1 MGKAARRSAAEH
13 QPDGRPA
20 ALDVEVSGVNGFDFD
35 ITHSILKADPHSA
48 AARPATTRKP
58 RYGESGGESARAGF
72 SAQFRSTGRIADGL
86 KLPRLRSRKIV
97 MWGWSLN
104 ISRRGA
110 AAIVLAA
117 GTAILLAPAHVSAQV
132 RSLVAPQSTASAPL
146 MAGTGSPGAS
156 IVTPAPLAPAAMP
169 PGAQAVPAVPAG
181 RVALAV
187 AARYGHD
194 APPISAGLIWRVYAA
209 KPDATGV
216 FRLIKEDRAAAP
228 TFVLPPG
235 SYVVHASLGLA
246 SAAKSV
252 QLRAETVR
260 EMFDIPAGGMRIEG
274 RVGDVR
280 IPTGQIAFV
289 IYTGSQFDTTER
301 RPIAQNV
308 LTGDVVL
315 LPEGTYNIVSNY
327 GEGNSVVRSDVHIE
341 PAKLTD
347 IVVTHRAAVITL
359 KLVNNSGGEALANTQ
374 WTVLTPG
381 GDVIKES
388 IGAFPRLVLAEGD
401 YHVIARNEGKTFQRD
416 FKVITGVDGEVEVL
430 AR

>member
-1 MGKAARRSAAEH
+1 M
-13 QPDGRPA
+13 
-20 ALDVEVSGVNGFDFD
+20 SGW
-35 ITHSILKADPHSA
+35 
-48 AARPATTRKP
+48 
-58 RYGESGGESARAGF
+58 
-72 SAQFRSTGRIADGL
+72 GL
-86 KLPRLRSRKIV
+86 AIF
-97 MWGWSLN
+97 
-104 ISRRGA
+104 RRGA
-110 AAIVLAA
+110 VAGAAVGVFLF
-117 GTAILLAPAHVSAQV
+117 VSPHAFAQM
-132 RSLVAPQSTASAPL
+132 RSLVSPQSTAAVPL
-146 MAGTGSPGAS
+146 TTGTGSPGAS
-156 IVTPAPLAPAAMP
+156 IVTPAPLAPSAAP
-169 PGAQAVPAVPAG
+169 TVAQAVPAVPAG

-187 AARYGHD
+187 SARYGHD
-194 APPISAGLIWRVYAA
+194 AAPINSGLIWRVYAA

-216 FRLIKEDRAAAP
+216 FRLIKEDRGAAP

-246 SAAKSV
+246 SAAKAV
-252 QLRAETVR
+252 VLRSETVR
-260 EMFDIPAGGMRIEG
+260 EVFDIPAGGMRLEG

-280 IPTGQIAFV
+280 IPTGQITFD

-308 LTGDVVL
+308 ITGDVVL

-327 GEGNSVVRSDVHIE
+327 GDGNSVVRSDVQIE
-341 PAKLTD
+341 TAKLTD

-388 IGAFPRLVLAEGD
+388 IGAFPRIVLAEGD